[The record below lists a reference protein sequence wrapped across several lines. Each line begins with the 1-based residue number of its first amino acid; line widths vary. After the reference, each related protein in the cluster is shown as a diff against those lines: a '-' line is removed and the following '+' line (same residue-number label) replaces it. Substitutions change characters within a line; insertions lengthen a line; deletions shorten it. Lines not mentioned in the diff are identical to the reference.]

1 MIKIYNVTFSSEEE
15 EGKRLFAF
23 AAVKAQSFSEA
34 VRDAYAIRH
43 KRGLDWT
50 IDSVVLKREN

>member
-1 MIKIYNVTFSSEEE
+1 MIKIYNVTFSSEEKGE
-15 EGKRLFAF
+15 RLYAF

-50 IDSVVLKREN
+50 IDSVILKREN